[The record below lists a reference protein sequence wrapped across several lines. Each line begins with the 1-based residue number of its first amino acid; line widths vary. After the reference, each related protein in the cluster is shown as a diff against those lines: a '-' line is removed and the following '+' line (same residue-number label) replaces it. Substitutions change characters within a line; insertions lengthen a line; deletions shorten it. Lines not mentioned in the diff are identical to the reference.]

1 MKGLNLSEWALKH
14 QPLTQFLIVVVA
26 LFGIFSYRHL
36 GQAEDPAFTF
46 RTMMITVL
54 WPGASTRE
62 IEQQVTDRIERKLQE
77 TPGLDHLS
85 SYSVPGRATILVDL
99 HDDVNPKKVPETWYQ
114 VRKKI
119 SDIQLTLPAGVVGP
133 FYNDEFGDTFGNVYA
148 FTADGFSYAEL
159 KDYVDAARQSM
170 LKVPDVAKVE
180 VLGVQDEKIYVE
192 IAPSKIATLGIDPG
206 LIMGAL
212 QAQNILM
219 PSGFVNS
226 ASDRVYLR
234 VSGDFSSVDNIRNV
248 GISAQGR
255 MFRLGDIAKV
265 YRGYSD
271 PADPAMRFNGKPAL
285 GLAISMQTGGDI
297 IELGKNLEKQIH
309 DIRGKMPV
317 GVEIFKIHD
326 QPSVVKTSISEFVRT
341 LAEAVII
348 VLVVSFWSL
357 GLRTGAVVALAIPL
371 VLAMTFVAMDI
382 FHIDLQKISLGALII
397 ALGLLVDDAIIAVE
411 MMVLKLEQGWDK
423 FRAATFAYT
432 STAMP
437 MLTGTLITVAGFLP
451 VGLAQSAAGE
461 YTFSMFAVVSFALI
475 ASWFVAVLFTPYL
488 GYRILRSNAA
498 AADAH
503 AHDAVFDKPF
513 YRRFRLL
520 VEWCVRF
527 RWAVIAATA
536 ALFLASLY
544 AFQFVQQQFFP
555 ASTRPELVVGMWLPQ
570 GSSERATAQEVM
582 RLEKAI
588 GKDPD
593 LDNMVAY
600 IGSSSARFV
609 LVLDQPPPAPH
620 FAQVVL
626 TAKTTEGRE
635 RLIERLRGLFA
646 KQFPQV
652 LSHVSRLPNG
662 PPVGFPVQ
670 FRVIGDDPAVLRK
683 YAVEVAEVMRKN
695 PYTRDVN
702 LNWNDMSKSMR
713 LDIDQDKARA
723 LGVNTQNLA
732 QSLSALLNGVP
743 ITQMREKDKLIDI
756 VLRATRDGQ
765 TTSLGNLKDINVYTA
780 NGRYVPLSQIAN
792 IRFEMEEAGLW
803 RRNRMPEIVAR
814 AEIPDTIQA
823 PTVTSMINPQLD
835 AIRARL
841 PAGYKIEIGG
851 AQESS
856 SKSQASINA
865 VMPLTLLV
873 VTTLLMLQLQSF
885 SRTLLVLLTA
895 PLGVIGVAAA
905 LLIGNQPFGFVAML
919 GVIALAGMIMR
930 NSVILVDQI
939 RQDIES
945 GLHPWNAVIES
956 TVRRFRPIVLTA
968 AAAVLGMIPLWR
980 STFYGPMAV
989 AITGGLLVATA
1000 LTLLFVPA
1008 LYAAWFRVNKP
1019 T

>member
-1 MKGLNLSEWALKH
+1 MKGFNLSEWALRH
-14 QPLTQFLIVVVA
+14 PSLTQFLIAVVA
-26 LFGIFSYRHL
+26 IFGVLSYRHL

-46 RTMMITVL
+46 RTMMITVV

-62 IEQQVTDRIERKLQE
+62 VEQQVTDRIERKLQE
-77 TPGLDHLS
+77 TPGLDHLG
-85 SYSVPGRATILVDL
+85 SYSVPGRSTILVDL
-99 HDDVNPKKVPETWYQ
+99 RDDVNPKQVPDTWYQ

-119 SDIQLTLPAGVVGP
+119 ADIQLSLPAGVVGP
-133 FYNDEFGDTFGNVYA
+133 FFNDEFGDTFGNVYA

-159 KDYVDAARQSM
+159 KEYVDAARQTM
-170 LKVPDVAKVE
+170 LKVPDVSKVQ

-206 LIMGAL
+206 LIMQAL

-219 PSGFVNS
+219 PAGFVNT
-226 ASDRVYLR
+226 ASDRVHLR
-234 VSGDFSSVDNIRNV
+234 LSGDFSSVDNIRNV

-255 MFRLGDIAKV
+255 VFRLGDIARV

-285 GLAISMQTGGDI
+285 GLAISMQPGGNI
-297 IELGKNLEKQIH
+297 IDLGSNLERQIGL
-309 DIRGKMPV
+309 IRAAMPI
-317 GVEIFKIHD
+317 GIEIHKVHD
-326 QPSVVKTSISEFVRT
+326 QPSMVQASIGEFVQT

-357 GLRTGAVVALAIPL
+357 GVRTGAVVALAIPL
-371 VLAMTFVAMDI
+371 VLAMTFVAMDF

-411 MMVLKLEQGWDK
+411 MMALKLEQGWDK

-451 VGLAQSAAGE
+451 VGLAKSAAGE

-488 GYRILRSNAA
+488 GYRLLRSRSSGG
-498 AADAH
+498 DAH
-503 AHDAVFDKPF
+503 AHDAVFQRPF
-513 YRRFRLL
+513 YRYFRA
-520 VEWCVRF
+520 VVAWCVRF
-527 RWAVIAATA
+527 RWVVIAATA
-536 ALFLASLY
+536 GLFLASIY

-582 RLEKAI
+582 RLEQSLKN
-588 GKDPD
+588 DPD

-600 IGSSSARFV
+600 IGSSSTRFV

-620 FAQVVL
+620 FAQVIL
-626 TAKTTEGRE
+626 TAKSLEARE
-635 RLIERLRGLFA
+635 RLIERLRSLFA
-646 KQFPQV
+646 DQFPQV

-670 FRVIGDDPAVLRK
+670 FRVIGDDPAILRQF
-683 YAVEVAEVMRKN
+683 AVDVAQVMRAN
-695 PYTRDVN
+695 PHTRDVN
-702 LNWNDMSKSMR
+702 LNWNDMAKSLR
-713 LDIDQDKARA
+713 LDIDQDKARV

-743 ITQMREKDKLIDI
+743 VTQLRERDKLIDV

-765 TTSLGNLKDINVYTA
+765 TTNLGNLQDINVYTA
-780 NGRYVPLSQIAN
+780 NGRYVPLSQIATL
-792 IRFEMEEAGLW
+792 RVEMEEAGLW
-803 RRNRMPEIVAR
+803 RRNRVPEIVVR

-823 PTVTSMINPQLD
+823 PTVTSMINPSLD
-835 AIRARL
+835 GIRARL
-841 PAGYKIEIGG
+841 PAGYRIEVGG

-856 SKSQASINA
+856 DKSQASINA
-865 VMPLTLLV
+865 VVPLMLV
-873 VTTLLMLQLQSF
+873 VITTLLMLQLQSF

-895 PLGVIGVAAA
+895 PLGIIGVAAA

-945 GLHPWNAVIES
+945 GLHPWEAVIES

-989 AITGGLLVATA
+989 AITGGLLVATI

-1008 LYAAWFRVNKP
+1008 LYAAWFRVHRP
-1019 T
+1019 E